1 MALRHLLYVV
11 LQIRRGRRRQ
21 LVLEISSSITEPAR
35 KFCLRVLC
43 ADTWP
48 WRGNFPAAQGRE
60 YRPPARRSRR
70 ESARRKLWGKWFGK
84 EEEYFIACYET
95 AKKLSA
101 DEAKNICGV
110 RMQIHQENVTRMIKG
125 LWITEAPEDL
135 RRNPKLG
142 VSVVPDGR
150 YQLIAY
156 SGLDPVLVSETLYRL
171 IEKFDGR
178 QSTSETIRMMKEAGA
193 PVPGKSLLLKLYHS
207 RILVS
212 ARGTDSS

>member
-1 MALRHLLYVV
+1 
-11 LQIRRGRRRQ
+11 
-21 LVLEISSSITEPAR
+21 
-35 KFCLRVLC
+35 
-43 ADTWP
+43 
-48 WRGNFPAAQGRE
+48 
-60 YRPPARRSRR
+60 
-70 ESARRKLWGKWFGK
+70 
-84 EEEYFIACYET
+84 
-95 AKKLSA
+95 
-101 DEAKNICGV
+101 
-110 RMQIHQENVTRMIKG
+110 MQIHQENVTRMIKG